1 MNIAG
6 GFKMKRPISKLT
18 KDHRKHGYN
27 NYKTT
32 VEESKQEQP
41 LNTDLES
48 NQGDKKEVHS
58 MVLIISHMFL
68 GYISDPNYTS
78 VRSVIEEICNK
89 DNKYVKQYE
98 KEDYI
103 AKNDFIFN
111 LKKTHKLKLDK
122 NTAQLYANEADDLML
137 K

>member
-1 MNIAG
+1 
-6 GFKMKRPISKLT
+6 
-18 KDHRKHGYN
+18 
-27 NYKTT
+27 
-32 VEESKQEQP
+32 
-41 LNTDLES
+41 
-48 NQGDKKEVHS
+48 
-58 MVLIISHMFL
+58 MFV